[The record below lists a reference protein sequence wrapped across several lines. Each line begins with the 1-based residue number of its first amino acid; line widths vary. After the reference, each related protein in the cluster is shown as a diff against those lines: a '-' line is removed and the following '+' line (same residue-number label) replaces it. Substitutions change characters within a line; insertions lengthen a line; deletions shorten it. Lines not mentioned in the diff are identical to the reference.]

1 MKLTT
6 LVALLSVGL
15 VSVSAQDY
23 QEYQDY
29 SNEYSQQDNL
39 YADYASA
46 QDPASQ
52 KASTGG
58 SFLKTV
64 AIGGAGWLAGAK
76 IHSARTVQKMKTKH
90 MKDQKNLYSQYY
102 NDVYKLQQQNA
113 ELAYVVEQY
122 QEAIQNVASEVEND
136 KLKREY
142 DEFKQPDVDGDDRIS
157 RAEFNMYVKNY
168 LSNYPGLSE
177 KDYPKFEDFD
187 HDGDGF
193 IGFQEYAQQMALTV
207 QKAEQDKANTL
218 TY

>member
-39 YADYASA
+39 YADYESA

-102 NDVYKLQQQNA
+102 NDVYTLKEQNGQLIQA
-113 ELAYVVEQY
+113 LEQMG
-122 QEAIQNVASEVEND
+122 VAV
-136 KLKREY
+136 R
-142 DEFKQPDVDGDDRIS
+142 
-157 RAEFNMYVKNY
+157 
-168 LSNYPGLSE
+168 
-177 KDYPKFEDFD
+177 
-187 HDGDGF
+187 
-193 IGFQEYAQQMALTV
+193 
-207 QKAEQDKANTL
+207 
-218 TY
+218 